1 MRVAC
6 VIKWKGIMNAKVRLQ
21 KRRRDGMGA
30 AGIGVIYSESVGSI
44 PALLGSSCYLSPSTT

>member
-1 MRVAC
+1 
-6 VIKWKGIMNAKVRLQ
+6 MNAKVRLQ